1 MDRAELAARLAAA
14 DDVERAM
21 LLKRYGTLVDVDL
34 ARALKRLYDDIES
47 SDPARAPGV
56 AGALMASPTLLTI
69 PRCAG

>member
-1 MDRAELAARLAAA
+1 VDRAELAARLAAA

-47 SDPARAPGV
+47 SDPARAPV
-56 AGALMASPTLLTI
+56 LPEL
-69 PRCAG
+69 